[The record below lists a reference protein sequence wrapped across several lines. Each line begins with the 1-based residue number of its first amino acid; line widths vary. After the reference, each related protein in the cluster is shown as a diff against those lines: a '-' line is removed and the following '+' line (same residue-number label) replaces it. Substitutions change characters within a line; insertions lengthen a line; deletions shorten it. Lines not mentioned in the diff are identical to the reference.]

1 MSDIELTQLTQGKA
15 DIVIKNKNFF
25 DKKNNKI
32 TEINISPNNMMPTKT
47 DVKFNI
53 FINGKQYS
61 IPYDNNV
68 LPCIDRGCINE
79 FLQKIENYF
88 QNEDNK
94 KFFVEKGAKC
104 LKEQIEQINEENNK
118 IMPKEHQNNNNII
131 NHNKELSIIDE
142 NEELLY
148 YNNNIVIDDKHITE
162 AEDKKHTALNTNKKI
177 ERQIEKEKQINK
189 ENNKIMPKEHQNNND
204 IINHNKELNDSDIEN
219 VEDGEITQLPKTLNC
234 TINNRQNNNTTA
246 QDEITTSGKKIEKN
260 NVKQPILVPANDK
273 TQQKVGPDE
282 KTGNI
287 KVNQNRNTTAIQ
299 QKNDVPKNGSMAMNN
314 LQTKTYTYN
323 EARYD
328 TRENND
334 HYIARAIRHCLSYIN
349 CDKHFTLDDVESQY
363 WERDNSPYIF
373 R

>member
-15 DIVIKNKNFF
+15 DIVIKNKSCVV
-25 DKKNNKI
+25 KNNNDI
-32 TEINISPNNMMPTKT
+32 TLQKINISPNNMMPTKT

-104 LKEQIEQINEENNK
+104 LKEQIEQINE
-118 IMPKEHQNNNNII
+118 
-131 NHNKELSIIDE
+131 
-142 NEELLY
+142 
-148 YNNNIVIDDKHITE
+148 
-162 AEDKKHTALNTNKKI
+162 
-177 ERQIEKEKQINK
+177 

-349 CDKHFTLDDVESQY
+349 CDKHFTLDTMKSRH
-363 WERDNSPYIF
+363 WERNNSPYIF